1 VRLRRDGGPLLR
13 IGHRGAAALGP
24 PNSLRALELALEAGV
39 DIVEIDVLG
48 LPGRGLVLSHS
59 SREVDQDPLPFDEA
73 LAFLADQAAVS
84 VLADVKNAGYEREL
98 VEAIRRHG
106 LVDRSLVSTTELS
119 ILREVKRLEPDVRRS
134 VTFPRNRGRAAA
146 LRRVPRVLP
155 RRIGNL
161 VLRAEAAAA
170 TLNYRVVTQAV
181 VERCHDLGAAVFVWT
196 VNDAALVATL
206 DALGVDG
213 VITDDPS
220 VFRAIFQA

>member
-1 VRLRRDGGPLLR
+1 MRLRRDRGPLLR
-13 IGHRGAAALGP
+13 IGHRGAAALAP

-59 SREVDQDPLPFDEA
+59 SREVDQDPLPLEEA
-73 LAFLADQAAVS
+73 LAFLAEQAVG
-84 VLADVKNAGYEREL
+84 VLADVKNVGYEREL

-106 LVDRSLVSTTELS
+106 LVDRSLVSTMELS
-119 ILREVKRLEPDVRRS
+119 ILREVKRLEPGVKRS
-134 VTFPRNRGRAAA
+134 ITFPRNRGRAAA

-155 RRIGNL
+155 RRIGDL

-170 TLNYRVVTQAV
+170 TLNYRVVTRGV
-181 VERCHDLGAAVFVWT
+181 VERCHDLGAAVLVWT

-206 DALGVDG
+206 DTLGVDG

>member
-1 VRLRRDGGPLLR
+1 MRLRRDGGPLLR
-13 IGHRGAAALGP
+13 IGHRGAAALAP
-24 PNSLRALELALEAGV
+24 PNSLRALGLALEAGV

-48 LPGRGLVLSHS
+48 LPGRGLILSHS

-98 VEAIRRHG
+98 VETIRRHG
-106 LVDRSLVSTTELS
+106 LVDRSLVSTMELS

-134 VTFPRNRGRAAA
+134 ITFPRNRGRAAA

-161 VLRAEAAAA
+161 ILRAEAAAA